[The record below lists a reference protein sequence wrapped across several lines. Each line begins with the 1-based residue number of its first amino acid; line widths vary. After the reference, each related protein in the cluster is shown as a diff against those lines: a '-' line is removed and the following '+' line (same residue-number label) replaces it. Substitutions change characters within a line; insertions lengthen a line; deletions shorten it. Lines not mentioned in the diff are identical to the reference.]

1 LDRGDDDFL
10 SAGIG
15 SLPDLAAA
23 LRQLRR
29 RHARRRDDTQL
40 TYRELAARTG
50 YAHGAINAYFR
61 GETLPPTDRL
71 DVLVALLGGTD
82 AEKSAFATSRDRV
95 EEDRTG
101 QARAWPGSGTAAATR
116 TLPRDIGSF
125 TGREAELRYLE
136 DRAYPGGDVGVH
148 VIGGMAGVGKTAL
161 AVHAAHRLAPR
172 FPDGQIFL
180 TLHGHT
186 PGQQPVGPA
195 DALASLLLTAGVSA
209 ASIPPGLAPR
219 AGLWRDYL
227 AGRNL
232 LLVLDDAAGHEQVS
246 PLLPGTGGSQV
257 LVTSRRHL
265 TALEGAHATSLD
277 TLAPGEAA
285 ALLIRLAARPG
296 LDLGDPAVGSITRLC
311 GYLPLAVAMLARQLH
326 HHRAWT
332 AAELAADLA
341 ASYDSRL
348 EFMHAENVSV
358 AAAFD
363 LSYRDLQPGQ
373 QQLFRRL
380 GVYPGTEIDA
390 YAAAA
395 LDGTDLATARRRLE
409 ALYDQYLL
417 TEPAHGRY
425 RMHDLIRAHARTL
438 SSADPP
444 AERDAATGRILDY
457 YLHTVS
463 LASRHVARR
472 QPAISVTP
480 PASVPSLPDRAAAR
494 AWLDAE
500 RMNLHTAADH
510 AVAVGR
516 PGHAVAISAVMHGYL
531 CGQGHWDQAL
541 ALHRTALAAV
551 RQAGDRAAEPRALTG
566 LGIIQ
571 RLTGDGPSALSSLT
585 CALGICRGLGDRPG
599 EAAALNEL
607 GVTQHVLG
615 DPSAV
620 PTLSQALEVFRELG
634 DRSSEAT
641 ALNDLALAKLEAGSV
656 GPAGADFAR
665 ALDLHRDLGDTLW
678 EANALNNLG
687 AVHRLLG
694 DYEACAASHSQALG
708 LYRNLGSQAGEAKVL
723 NSIGEMELAR
733 AAPGAAATCHEQ
745 ALAIAVAAAVAVE
758 EGHAREGIG
767 RCHLHAGR
775 VAEATDWLQQSLAI
789 YQRIRSPDA
798 HRVSAV
804 LASLGLPASLP
815 R

>member
-1 LDRGDDDFL
+1 LDPRDDDCL
-10 SAGIG
+10 GAGIG
-15 SLPDLAAA
+15 SLPDLAAD

-29 RHARRRDDTQL
+29 RHARRHDDTQL

-50 YAHGAINAYFR
+50 YAHGAINAYFT
-61 GETLPPTDRL
+61 GKTLPPTDRL

-101 QARAWPGSGTAAATR
+101 QRRGGLAGGTAAATR
-116 TLPRDIGSF
+116 ALPRDIGSF
-125 TGREAELRYLE
+125 TGRDAELHYL
-136 DRAYPGGDVGVH
+136 DDQAYPGGEIGVH
-148 VIGGMAGVGKTAL
+148 VIGGMAGIGKTAL

-180 TLHGHT
+180 ALHGHT
-186 PGQQPVGPA
+186 PGQQPVSPA

-232 LLVLDDAAGHEQVS
+232 LLVLDDAAGHEQVG

-277 TLAPGEAA
+277 TLAPAEAA
-285 ALLIRLAARPG
+285 ALLVRLAARPD
-296 LDLGDPAVGSITRLC
+296 LDPDDPAVGRITQLC

-332 AAELAADLA
+332 AAALAADLA

-380 GVYPGTEIDA
+380 GLYPGTEIDA

-395 LDGTDLATARRRLE
+395 LDGTDLAMARRRLE

-425 RMHDLIRAHARTL
+425 RLHDLIRAHARTL
-438 SSADPP
+438 SATDPA
-444 AERDAATGRILDY
+444 AEREAATGRVLDY
-457 YLHTVS
+457 YLHTLS

-472 QPAISVTP
+472 QPAIIVTP
-480 PASVPSLPDRAAAR
+480 PAAVPSLPDRDAAM

-500 RMNLHTAADH
+500 RLNLHTAADH

-541 ALHRTALAAV
+541 ALHRTALVAV

-571 RLTGDGPSALSSLT
+571 RLTGDTPSALVSLT
-585 CALGICRGLGDRPG
+585 CAVGICQELGDRPG

-607 GVTQHVLG
+607 GVTQHVMG

-620 PTLSQALEVFRELG
+620 PTLSQALEVFRALG

-641 ALNDLALAKLEAGSV
+641 ALNDLALAKLEAGAV
-656 GPAGADFAR
+656 EPAGADFAR

-687 AVHRLLG
+687 TVHQLRG
-694 DYEACAASHSQALG
+694 DYGAAAASHRLALG
-708 LYRNLGSQAGEAKVL
+708 LYRDLGSRAGEAAVL
-723 NSIGEMELAR
+723 NSLGEMELAR
-733 AAPGAAATCHEQ
+733 GVPTAAAACHEQ
-745 ALAIAVAAAVAVE
+745 ALAIAIVIASPLE
-758 EGHAREGIG
+758 EGRAHEGIG
-767 RCHLHAGR
+767 RCLLEEGR
-775 VAEATDWLQQSLAI
+775 AVEATDWLQQSLAI
-789 YQRIRSPDA
+789 YQRVRSPRADG
-798 HRVSAV
+798 VSAV
-804 LASLGLPASLP
+804 LAAHLSDVRAGP
-815 R
+815 